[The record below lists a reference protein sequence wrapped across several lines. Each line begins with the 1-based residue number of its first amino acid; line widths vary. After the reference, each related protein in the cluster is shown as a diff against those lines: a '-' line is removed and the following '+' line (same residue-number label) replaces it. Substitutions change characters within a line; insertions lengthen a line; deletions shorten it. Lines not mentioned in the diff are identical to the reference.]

1 MKGEAMLRIAFLVV
15 YFTHL
20 IFSGNLQPK
29 AGGGLDPL
37 GHSTPTPPPPVEN
50 AGGGLDPL
58 G

>member
-1 MKGEAMLRIAFLVV
+1 MLRIAFLVV